1 MPEYPMKITSY
12 HNSKKLIPQ
21 GVLIQSLALMFV
33 CAFSQALAE
42 PTDTFNLT
50 EVADGLFVH
59 GGVNVNLD
67 QPQHDDI
74 ANIGF
79 IVGDKCVAVIDTGG
93 SVLIGRK
100 LRKALRKTTSK
111 PICYVINTHVH
122 YDHVLGNVAF
132 RVDKPKTIGHHSLRA
147 AIDANRSFF
156 LKSFATEL
164 GAGAKPDWIIAPSI
178 SVNKTKTIDLGKR
191 KLVLTAHP
199 TAHTNQDLSILD
211 LKTKTLWI
219 ADILFVE
226 RLPVLNG
233 SLNGWLDLIVSLRN
247 KKFDQVIPG
256 HGPITVEWPEAADA
270 QIRYLTKLQSE
281 VRSLIKQGKYLEDAL
296 QTVGRSEQDHWLLFD
311 ANHKRNVSRAF
322 AELEWE

>member
-1 MPEYPMKITSY
+1 MP
-12 HNSKKLIPQ
+12 
-21 GVLIQSLALMFV
+21 QSVQFATLTLMFI
-33 CAFSQALAE
+33 CALSQALAK
-42 PTDTFNLT
+42 PTDEFNLT
-50 EVADGLFVH
+50 EVAHGLFVH

-93 SVLIGRK
+93 SVAIGKK
-100 LRKALRKTTSK
+100 LRKALRKITSK
-111 PICYVINTHVH
+111 PICYVINTHIH

-132 RVDKPKTIGHHSLRA
+132 RRDEPETIGHYSLRA

-164 GAGAKPDWIIAPSI
+164 GPGAKPDWIIAPSI
-178 SVNKTKTIDLGKR
+178 SVKKTKTIDLGKR
-191 KLVLTAHP
+191 KLILTAHP
-199 TAHTNQDLSILD
+199 TAHTNQDLSVLD

-219 ADILFVE
+219 ADILFVK

-233 SLNGWLDLIVSLRN
+233 SLNGWLDVIKSLRN
-247 KKFDQVIPG
+247 KKFDRVIPG
-256 HGPITVEWPEAADA
+256 HGPITVKWPEAADA
-270 QIRYLTKLQSE
+270 QVRYLTMLQSE
-281 VRSLIKQGKYLEDAL
+281 IRSLIKQGKYLEYAL
-296 QTVGRSEQDHWLLFD
+296 QMVGRSEQNRWLLF
-311 ANHKRNVSRAF
+311 AENHKRNVSRAF